1 MGLFAVNFEIFDS
14 LYYVADWEK
23 GHILQYF
30 TTLLDNR
37 QQKALY
43 MIYTKLACACTHTHT
58 TALKKEKEKKDG
70 SFLCKY

>member
-14 LYYVADWEK
+14 LYYVVDWEK

-43 MIYTKLACACTHTHT
+43 MIYTKLACACTHTHHCS
-58 TALKKEKEKKDG
+58 KKRKRKKRWLI
-70 SFLCKY
+70 FV